1 MFRDDERWYFISGVV
16 LVLALTGLSV
26 WYEVH
31 YRKDD
36 SWPEAIASIGQ
47 GIASAVAATIT
58 LLATLEVLG
67 YMVLLVPN
75 RIRVLKAQ
83 GAREA
88 DARWEAWLKR
98 RDEAQAKGE
107 EFNEPTPSGQNQTR
121 K

>member
-1 MFRDDERWYFISGVV
+1 
-16 LVLALTGLSV
+16 
-26 WYEVH
+26 
-31 YRKDD
+31 
-36 SWPEAIASIGQ
+36 
-47 GIASAVAATIT
+47 
-58 LLATLEVLG
+58 
-67 YMVLLVPN
+67 MVLLVPK
-75 RIRVLKAQ
+75 RIRELKAQ